1 MADHRLPRMKTL
13 TTLVLV
19 DQVVDSIVQAAAE
32 GRFLPGDRLKEAEIG
47 RELNVSRVPVR
58 EALLVLESHK
68 LATSTPYKGMR
79 LVEFDERQLR
89 NIASVRA
96 SLELQALADVL
107 DRAAKDGK
115 ALAGMKLAVAEMGR
129 AAKAGDSFAVA
140 RQDIEFHRQLC
151 LASGNEVLVQLWES
165 LSLRLVLFLGL
176 CIRELD
182 LKELHRNHV
191 ELLDLFGQGERG
203 EAKRALKAHIIQD
216 LIKIDY
222 ESVVARLRAQRAAIM
237 DA

>member
-1 MADHRLPRMKTL
+1 MADDRLPRMKTL

-96 SLELQALADVL
+96 SLEQQALSDVL

-115 ALAGMKLAVAEMGR
+115 ALAGVKLAVTEMGR

-165 LSLRLVLFLGL
+165 LSLRLVVFLGL

-182 LKELHRNHV
+182 LKELHRSHA
-191 ELLDLFGQGERG
+191 ELLE
-203 EAKRALKAHIIQD
+203 
-216 LIKIDY
+216 
-222 ESVVARLRAQRAAIM
+222 
-237 DA
+237 

>member
-1 MADHRLPRMKTL
+1 MADDRLPRMKTL

-96 SLELQALADVL
+96 SLEQQALSDVL

-115 ALAGMKLAVAEMGR
+115 ALAGVKLVVAEMGR

-165 LSLRLVLFLGL
+165 LSLRLVVFLGL

-182 LKELHRNHV
+182 LKDLHRNHV
-191 ELLDLFGQGERG
+191 ELLELFAQGDRG

-216 LIKIDY
+216 LIKVDY
-222 ESVVARLRAQRAAIM
+222 ESIVARLRAERASG
-237 DA
+237 